1 MKKLILVYNPVS
13 GDAFFKYQ
21 LDDIIEK
28 FLYHHCVII
37 PFRTSKDNLVMLAS
51 LVGSIAADGVVVAG
65 GDGTVSQVINILLQ
79 QNIDLP
85 VGIIPR
91 GTSNDFAS
99 HTGLGEDLDSYIAA
113 IAQGAVMPVDV
124 GKINGQYF
132 LNVAS
137 AGLLTSVAH
146 SVDSA
151 LKNILGKIA
160 YYLKGLGE
168 LPHFRSLK
176 MTIRAD
182 GRVIEEELFL
192 FMILNSGTVGSIA
205 NLIPARIDDGKLDL
219 LIVKQCGIPELMT
232 LLISLLTSKN
242 PAQHRSVIYLQA
254 RHIAID
260 CSETVESDVD
270 GELGP
275 NLPLEITAVS
285 GRLNIF
291 CEQKPAG

>member
-13 GDAFFKYQ
+13 GDAFFKYR

-28 FLYHHCVII
+28 FLQHHCVII
-37 PFRTSKDNLVMLAS
+37 PFRTSKDNLAMLAS

-79 QNIDLP
+79 QNVELP
-85 VGIIPR
+85 VGIIPS

-99 HTGLGEDLDSYIAA
+99 YTGLGEDLDSYIAA
-113 IAQGAVMPVDV
+113 IAQGAVVPVDV
-124 GKINGQYF
+124 GQINGQYF

-182 GRVIEEELFL
+182 GQVIEEELFL
-192 FMILNSGTVGSIA
+192 FLILNSGTVGSIA

-254 RHIAID
+254 RHIAIA

-285 GRLNIF
+285 GKLKLF

>member
-13 GDAFFKYQ
+13 GDAFFKYR
-21 LDDIIEK
+21 LDDMIEK
-28 FLYHHCVII
+28 FLHHHCVII

-85 VGIIPR
+85 VGIIPS

-99 HTGLGEDLDSYIAA
+99 HTGLGEDLDRYIAA

-192 FMILNSGTVGSIA
+192 FLILNSGTVGSIA

-254 RHIAID
+254 RHIAIE